1 MFPQPGYEILDFVET
16 IRPPPT
22 PPFRGEKS
30 QNLSPADQI
39 RKIIIERN
47 TGNIKSKK
55 VLNQDRKS

>member
-1 MFPQPGYEILDFVET
+1 MFPQPDYEILDFVET
-16 IRPPPT
+16 IRPLPIPPL
-22 PPFRGEKS
+22 RGEKS
-30 QNLSPADQI
+30 QNLSPSDQI